1 MPSQAS
7 QAGDFLDAVV
17 IAGGAGVLWVAV
29 VLTATGYQKS
39 WDLVND

>member
-7 QAGDFLDAVV
+7 QAGDFVDAVV
-17 IAGGAGVLWVAV
+17 LGGGAGVPWVAV

-39 WDLVND
+39 WDMVND